1 VKIKE
6 PLELQNLTVGQR
18 LLSMDWS
25 NPKVSKSVED
35 VFHLEKHNSL
45 CLAHGRKPIAPYL
58 ASMYPKFKSIEKIED
73 FKCAITA
80 PQASSVVRLS
90 NSVLSYYFA
99 LAYLL
104 VQQ

>member
-1 VKIKE
+1 MSGSEKE
-6 PLELQNLTVGQR
+6 QPVNY
-18 LLSMDWS
+18 W
-25 NPKVSKSVED
+25 
-35 VFHLEKHNSL
+35 
-45 CLAHGRKPIAPYL
+45 PILFQYL
-58 ASMYPKFKSIEKIED
+58 ASMYPKFKSVETIED

-80 PQASSVVRLS
+80 PQASSVVNLS